1 MFVTDIAAF
10 DEIRLVERVV
20 NLLETRLRV
29 RPFREFLSKTAVVG
43 VRTAI
48 VRKPFRVHETLHTRV
63 HRIEVESPAGKKI
76 LQWEAFGRS
85 IGMQGEKDPVNVDV
99 VVLLQSFN
107 TPGTEITPGS
117 DEVREYF

>member
-1 MFVTDIAAF
+1 
-10 DEIRLVERVV
+10 
-20 NLLETRLRV
+20 
-29 RPFREFLSKTAVVG
+29 
-43 VRTAI
+43 
-48 VRKPFRVHETLHTRV
+48 V

-85 IGMQGEKDPVNVDV
+85 IGMQGEKDPVNIDV

-117 DEVREYF
+117 NVIAEDFQCEWLNHGPPISLLARQIDCYVLMVGSGRLRSTECRW